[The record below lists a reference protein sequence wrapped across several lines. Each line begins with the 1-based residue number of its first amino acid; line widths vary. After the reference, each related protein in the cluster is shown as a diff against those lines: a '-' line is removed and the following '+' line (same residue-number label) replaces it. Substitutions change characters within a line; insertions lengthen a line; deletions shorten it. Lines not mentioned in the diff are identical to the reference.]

1 MKNQL
6 LRNGRCFGR
15 PGLISMWLCS
25 ALLAATAAAD
35 NKTLTGH
42 VPAAV
47 SQFKLSPLDRPL
59 ASNRLSL
66 AIGLPLHDKD
76 VLTNLVNQIYDPSS
90 ANFHR
95 FLTPE
100 QIAHRFGPT
109 EAEYQAV
116 IQFAETNGLTVF
128 AKHDNR
134 LVLDVLGRVA
144 DIEKALHVTLRTYQH
159 PTEARQFFAP
169 DMEPSVDASLPIV
182 NISGLENYSLAHPN
196 LRVGPAA
203 GNNTTGT
210 ANGTGPSNNY
220 RGTDFR
226 NAYAPGVALTG
237 AGQIVGLFEEDGYD
251 ANDIITY
258 ENQSGI
264 SPHVTLQNIVL
275 DGLSGNASG
284 NTNAVAEVSL
294 DIEMAIAM
302 APGLAKVV
310 VFEGNN
316 WDDIANSM
324 VAHSE
329 IKQFSSSWGFSGA
342 TDATLDNDFILMA
355 AQGQSFFL
363 ASGDGDAFTG
373 ALMGPDDDIN
383 ITTVGGTS
391 LVMNG
396 SGASYASEAVW
407 NWNYDPPAWWY
418 GGGGYWGSSGG
429 ISTRSSI
436 PVYQQGISMASNAGS
451 TTQRNVPDVA
461 LTATGIWVNY
471 FHGLSGSFGGTSC
484 AAPLWAGFTAL
495 VNQQAANN
503 GQPSV
508 GFMNPALYQIAKGS
522 AYASCFHDIT
532 SGNSFSA
539 GSPSEFSAVAGYD
552 LCTGL
557 GTPNGM
563 NLINA
568 LMPYTGYGSAVWVDY
583 NYTGG
588 TQNGSYD
595 APYKTLAQAVA
606 VVATGGSI
614 WFRTSGSKLETMTI
628 TKAMTVNSLGGAAT
642 VGQ

>member
-1 MKNQL
+1 
-6 LRNGRCFGR
+6 
-15 PGLISMWLCS
+15 
-25 ALLAATAAAD
+25 
-35 NKTLTGH
+35 
-42 VPAAV
+42 
-47 SQFKLSPLDRPL
+47 
-59 ASNRLSL
+59 
-66 AIGLPLHDKD
+66 
-76 VLTNLVNQIYDPSS
+76 
-90 ANFHR
+90 
-95 FLTPE
+95 
-100 QIAHRFGPT
+100 
-109 EAEYQAV
+109 
-116 IQFAETNGLTVF
+116 
-128 AKHDNR
+128 
-134 LVLDVLGRVA
+134 
-144 DIEKALHVTLRTYQH
+144 
-159 PTEARQFFAP
+159 
-169 DMEPSVDASLPIV
+169 
-182 NISGLENYSLAHPN
+182 
-196 LRVGPAA
+196 
-203 GNNTTGT
+203 
-210 ANGTGPSNNY
+210 
-220 RGTDFR
+220 
-226 NAYAPGVALTG
+226 
-237 AGQIVGLFEEDGYD
+237 
-251 ANDIITY
+251 
-258 ENQSGI
+258 
-264 SPHVTLQNIVL
+264 
-275 DGLSGNASG
+275 
-284 NTNAVAEVSL
+284 
-294 DIEMAIAM
+294 
-302 APGLAKVV
+302 
-310 VFEGNN
+310 
-316 WDDIANSM
+316 
-324 VAHSE
+324 
-329 IKQFSSSWGFSGA
+329 
-342 TDATLDNDFILMA
+342 
-355 AQGQSFFL
+355 
-363 ASGDGDAFTG
+363 
-373 ALMGPDDDIN
+373 
-383 ITTVGGTS
+383 
-391 LVMNG
+391 
-396 SGASYASEAVW
+396 VW